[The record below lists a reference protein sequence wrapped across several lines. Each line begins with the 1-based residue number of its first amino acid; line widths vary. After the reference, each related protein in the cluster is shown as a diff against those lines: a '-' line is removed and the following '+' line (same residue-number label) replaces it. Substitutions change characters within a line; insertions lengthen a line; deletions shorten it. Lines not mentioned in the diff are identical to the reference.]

1 MNHLT
6 KSAVL
11 ILVLT
16 IMISL
21 PLTGHTETLSREQIS
36 DSGYI
41 DWLSQKVYA
50 TGVGIAPKDKQNP
63 TQAKTMAYRA
73 AVVVAQRNLLEVIKG
88 MHINSVTVLEERILD
103 DDKIISKIE
112 GIVQFSQVESSRVL
126 ENNAVSVTLSMP
138 IAGRMGEVLVHA
150 IEGKGKLPLS
160 YTPSKD
166 LTNRL
171 LGLENRVTAL
181 ESKLLRLNEISVEQ
195 ESVIHLLSYLV
206 QAWQKDAHLRA
217 GMLQVGFASDTETAA
232 LRQQM
237 NGQEMQLASIS
248 VHLNDLARRLAD
260 LEKRSSTPQAPPKP
274 ESTAKTY
281 PYTGLIVDARDIGF
295 KPSLRPEFYH
305 RNELVYPGSYL
316 DLSTAVRSGYVRYFN
331 SRLQAQQS
339 ERVGSLPYAT
349 RATGTAN
356 GNRGIAI
363 DDQTSRILK
372 AVLAHPQN
380 FLSQCKVVII
390 F

>member
-6 KSAVL
+6 KTPVL
-11 ILVLT
+11 ILALMIMLFLT
-16 IMISL
+16 PSS
-21 PLTGHTETLSREQIS
+21 HAQSLSREQIS

-50 TGVGIAPKDKQNP
+50 TGVGIAPKDKENL

-88 MHINSVTVLEERILD
+88 VHINSQTILEQRILV

-138 IAGRMGEVLVHA
+138 IAGRMGEVIVRA
-150 IEGKGKLPLS
+150 IEGKETLPRFH
-160 YTPSKD
+160 TPSKD
-166 LTNRL
+166 LTDRL
-171 LGLENRVTAL
+171 QGLEKRVTAL
-181 ESKLLRLNEISVEQ
+181 ENKLTRLNEISTEQ
-195 ESVIHLLSYLV
+195 KSVIHLLTYLV
-206 QAWQKDAHLRA
+206 ESRQKADQNKTAIQLI
-217 GMLQVGFASDTETAA
+217 GFASDEETAA
-232 LRQQM
+232 LRHQM
-237 NGQEMQLASIS
+237 NQQEMQMASMSI
-248 VHLNDLARRLAD
+248 HLNDLARRLAE
-260 LEKRSSTPQAPPKP
+260 LEKAPVAQEPSP
-274 ESTAKTY
+274 TSGAPAKSY

-305 RNELVYPGSYL
+305 RDQLIYPGNRL
-316 DLSTAVRSGYVRYFN
+316 NLSNAVRNGYVRYFN

-356 GNRGIAI
+356 GDRGLSI
-363 DDQTSRILK
+363 DDETSTILTT
-372 AVLAHPQN
+372 VLRHPDN
-380 FLSQCKVVII
+380 FLSRCRVVII